1 MTKEKVCNMVRKIA
15 KKFENNYSPGG
26 LYKPRRRTK

>member
-1 MTKEKVCNMVRKIA
+1 MTKEKVCNMVKKIA

-26 LYKPRRRTK
+26 CYKPTRKTK